1 MFYNKRWII
10 DDEQFYIRT
19 HCHRFGNAFFFS
31 LLFFK
36 MNLWNIKLAEWGELQ
51 YPVVFLFFFY
61 CKWPFSHLY
70 FQKISSIA
78 SLNFSIGR
86 RSFPLSLRTVIVAS
100 FEKRHLQK
108 CQKPITIF
116 LCLRV
121 VVVVVFKLLV
131 ASKVGLS
138 NDPRQRRLERT
149 NTPQGLI

>member
-19 HCHRFGNAFFFS
+19 HCHRFANAFFFTFIFQDGS
-31 LLFFK
+31 VKYQTCRVRGAYCKRGLLQEILFTFTFFK
-36 MNLWNIKLAEWGELQ
+36 
-51 YPVVFLFFFY
+51 
-61 CKWPFSHLY
+61 
-70 FQKISSIA
+70 KISSIA

-86 RSFPLSLRTVIVAS
+86 RSSPLSLRTVIIPS
-100 FEKRHLQK
+100 FKKEHLQK
-108 CQKPITIF
+108 CHKPITIF

-138 NDPRQRRLERT
+138 NDPWQRRLECT
-149 NTPQGLI
+149 NTPRGLI